1 METGSTEK
9 RFLPPT
15 LSIYNFGGGEVHV
28 ISQLT
33 IKLKRGTKKYQTTIL
48 VQKGVPLDLLLRTEV
63 LAELGLYVVN
73 GAGRGPVME
82 LLQSKT

>member
-1 METGSTEK
+1 M
-9 RFLPPT
+9 
-15 LSIYNFGGGEVHV
+15 NV

-48 VQKGVPLDLLLRTEV
+48 VQKGVPLDLLLGTDV
-63 LAELGLYVVN
+63 LAELGLYVVD
-73 GAGRGPVME
+73 GTGHGPMME

>member
-1 METGSTEK
+1 METGNIEK

-15 LSIYNFGGGEVHV
+15 LSINNFGGGEVYV

-33 IKLKRGTKKYQTTIL
+33 IKLKRGTKMYQTTIL
-48 VQKGVPLDLLLRTEV
+48 VQKGVPLDLLLGTDV
-63 LAELGLYVVN
+63 SAELGLYVVD
-73 GAGRGPVME
+73 GSGWGPVME